1 MEDTYIVDGV
11 LFHHGI
17 KGQKWGKRRYQNED
31 GSLTPSGKAR
41 YGYETVGNRRHTKAA
56 NAAQRDADNLRKS
69 GYKTEADA
77 VQKVADKHRQKAA
90 ASQEKYDQKQAAKA
104 ERKQFKADVKD
115 FKRRGFDIDYTV
127 ENGQFNITKVRNSK
141 GQEIG
146 RDYAER
152 VMKEARKQ
160 YLTEFAVSATVAAGA
175 AFATSYLSRY
185 S

>member
-31 GSLTPSGKAR
+31 GSLTPAGKSR
-41 YGYETVGNRRHTKAA
+41 YGYETAGNRRHTKAA

-115 FKRRGFDIDYTV
+115 FKKRGFDIDYAI
-127 ENGQFNITKVRNSK
+127 EDGQFSITKISNSK

-152 VMKEARKQ
+152 IMKEARKQ
-160 YLTEFAVSATVAAGA
+160 YLTEFAVSATVAAGL
-175 AFATSYLSRY
+175 AFASSYVQANS
-185 S
+185 